1 MELVNSSSSLNYSFN
16 EQCVRYQD
24 RWINERHLCNWRNKS
39 LDFINSGDY
48 FHADLP
54 HQKSDSK
61 VAPILPKSNGR
72 MGSKRIENYSGLDI
86 DGSIPIYR
94 CFTHIFFYL
103 RVKINQHFWFLTS
116 TFQKSQFFFNI
127 FGFPMS
133 KIGNFF
139 SFWSKFQR
147 KRPILVEILDFW
159 SKFFNFYSWNP
170 SEIHLIQFIIT
181 NNY

>member
-116 TFQKSQFFFNI
+116 TFQKSQFFSTFSGSQCRKLVTFSV
-127 FGFPMS
+127 FGQ
-133 KIGNFF
+133 NF
-139 SFWSKFQR
+139 K
-147 KRPILVEILDFW
+147 E
-159 SKFFNFYSWNP
+159 NA
-170 SEIHLIQFIIT
+170 
-181 NNY
+181 